1 MIKLLQC
8 SLFAC
13 SIFHHLFKELPILKS
28 VFLTR
33 PWWTQKPLI
42 RTEIFIANLIR
53 NHCMVLCLFNIYLT
67 MLSLSFCTQDFHCIM
82 RDLLLLWTD
91 SQVVAL
97 GLSCSATHGILVP
110 RQVCEPASSALQGRF
125 LTTGPPGKSP
135 LHDFKPRID
144 GQICESKQ

>member
-13 SIFHHLFKELPILKS
+13 SILCHLFNELPILNS

-42 RTEIFIANLIR
+42 RTEIFIASLIR
-53 NHCMVLCLFNIYLT
+53 NYCMIFCLFSIYLA
-67 MLSLSFCTQDFHCIM
+67 MLRLSFCTQDFHCIM

-97 GLSCSATHGILVP
+97 GLSCSAARGILVP
-110 RQVCEPASSALQGRF
+110 CRGCEPASSALQGRF
-125 LTTGPPGKSP
+125 LATGPPGKSP
-135 LHDFKPRID
+135 LHDFKPRVD
-144 GQICESKQ
+144 G